1 MCARAGLPGD
11 RPALLLVA
19 VLLLMLGQWVVI
31 AALLTVEALSTV
43 AGVALLAVALQV
55 CPVASHACLARVVRQ
70 CSRHICIA
78 HANAALQLQQT
89 MCMCT
94 NAQANVKDGTG
105 M

>member
-1 MCARAGLPGD
+1 MSARAGLRPGD

-55 CPVASHACLARVVRQ
+55 CPVASHACLARVV
-70 CSRHICIA
+70 
-78 HANAALQLQQT
+78 
-89 MCMCT
+89 
-94 NAQANVKDGTG
+94 
-105 M
+105 